1 MADAGVNDTG
11 SCVVPICST
20 RSEDADRKA
29 LMVVAGCLRPE
40 QGGLL
45 QGERDVYRM
54 PHVRSYAVPRCWV
67 RTWLRAAQLCA
78 NVLPQ

>member
-20 RSEDADRKA
+20 RSEGADPEA
-29 LMVVAGCLRPE
+29 LMVVAGCLHHE

-45 QGERDVYRM
+45 QGGQD
-54 PHVRSYAVPRCWV
+54 A
-67 RTWLRAAQLCA
+67 TRA
-78 NVLPQ
+78 

>member
-20 RSEDADRKA
+20 RSEGADREA

-45 QGERDVYRM
+45 QGGRD
-54 PHVRSYAVPRCWV
+54 A
-67 RTWLRAAQLCA
+67 TRA
-78 NVLPQ
+78 

>member
-20 RSEDADRKA
+20 RSEGADRKA

-45 QGERDVYRM
+45 QGGRD
-54 PHVRSYAVPRCWV
+54 A
-67 RTWLRAAQLCA
+67 TRA
-78 NVLPQ
+78 